1 MLFLQHNFG
10 TIVMGNGVRIWMNCV
25 YKNCSLKYECVA
37 HKLFVKTMFKWDIL
51 VHFGSLFHYLN
62 LSCFRGS
69 GIWFNSGAIF
79 FELK

>member
-1 MLFLQHNFG
+1 MSIKIVVSNMNVLFISCLSKQ
-10 TIVMGNGVRIWMNCV
+10 C
-25 YKNCSLKYECVA
+25 LK
-37 HKLFVKTMFKWDIL
+37 
-51 VHFGSLFHYLN
+51 GSLFDFLN

>member
-10 TIVMGNGVRIWMNCV
+10 SIVMGNGVRIWMNCV

-37 HKLFVKTMFKWDIL
+37 HKLLSKQCLK
-51 VHFGSLFHYLN
+51 GSLFDFLN